1 MKEKKKSF
9 ILTYVWKYKW
19 HYIFGILTL
28 YAVDYLNL
36 FIPQFTGEITDGLST
51 HTLDMNGV
59 IRLIVLILLVGASLA
74 FGRFLWRIC
83 LFGAARKIEYELR
96 NDMFA
101 KLETLSLRYFN
112 ENKTGDLM
120 TRFTNDLQA
129 VRNLLGPAI
138 ISAFDAVVMTILVIY
153 KMMTYVNV
161 KLTLVACIP
170 MVFIAIG
177 GYFFGEEVERRFT
190 RKQRAF
196 ASLSDMVQESVS
208 GARVIKAFAQE
219 SEELD
224 AFGKVNDT
232 NRKENLNVVKLQ
244 AIVMPLLDVIV
255 GVSYVIAIIYGG
267 KLAVTGE
274 ITLGRFIAFNSYLGS
289 LVWPMIAMG
298 DAITSFSQ
306 GQAAIGRLR
315 EVFDQKPDIFDDENA
330 LDINE
335 LNGKIELSHL
345 TFSYGENLP
354 KALDDISVTVE
365 QGQTLAILGRTG
377 SGKTTLVNLLERL
390 YDVEDGMIQFDGHS
404 IRQIPLQTLHENIAY
419 VPQDNFLF
427 SDTLENNIAFGM
439 NDASHEDV
447 IKACEAACVHDNIID
462 FPEGYETMVGERGVT
477 LSGGQ
482 KQRCSIARAL
492 LKNSPI
498 LILDDSLSAVDTD
511 TEERILENLK
521 RLRENKTTIII
532 AHRISTVANADHV
545 LVLDNGKLAEYGTP
559 DELMELNG
567 IYRNMFEKQQLEK
580 QLESEA

>member
-83 LFGAARKIEYELR
+83 LFGTARKIEYELR